1 MKIQCEQCGREYE
14 VEESANGEIVECE
27 CGYKWRLPEKEVKKP
42 AVPKPPTAKEPP
54 RAGAPQPPEAE
65 KETFV
70 APKIVNWIC
79 GIGTVTATLGVCG
92 FVLGIVIT
100 CLDGSKNLSF
110 AFLSIPAVV
119 SGIFIIGFG
128 TALEY
133 LARIALNTREIAL
146 NTRKK

>member
-54 RAGAPQPPEAE
+54 RAGAPQQPEAE

-79 GIGTVTATLGVCG
+79 GIGTVTATLGALG
-92 FVLGIVIT
+92 FVLGIVDRHPIT
-100 CLDGSKNLSF
+100 
-110 AFLSIPAVV
+110 FLSIPAVV